1 METLL
6 TLYAQ
11 PYDARFPVVCFD
23 ERPCFLL
30 GDVVEGLAPQPAQP
44 GKKGQPAKQHYAY
57 SKHGSCC
64 VLAAVEPLT
73 GQRLYQVRS
82 RRTKREYTQFMQQ
95 LAARYPQ
102 AAKIRLVQDNLN
114 THALST
120 FYDCLPAAM
129 AEKLAAR
136 FEVHYTPKC
145 GSWLNQI
152 ELDFSALSRQCLNR
166 RIPTQAQLAYQV
178 YSWSH
183 QRQAQAVKIHWQF
196 TVSQARQ
203 TLNSQYCKVNRANKH
218 YAQTS

>member
-1 METLL
+1 MRRMEALL

-11 PYDARFPVVCFD
+11 PYAPHFPVVCFD

-30 GDVVEGLAPQPAQP
+30 GDVVEGLAPQP
-44 GKKGQPAKQHYAY
+44 GKQGQPARQHYTY

-73 GQRLYQVRS
+73 GQR
-82 RRTKREYTQFMQQ
+82 TKCEYTQFMQQ

-102 AAKIRLVQDNLN
+102 AERIRLVQDNLN

-129 AEKLAAR
+129 AERLTAR
-136 FEVHYTPKC
+136 FEVYYTPKC

-152 ELDFSALSRQCLNR
+152 KLDFSALAPVPEAAHSHPG
-166 RIPTQAQLAYQV
+166 PTRLSGLLLELPAPGAGREDSLAV
-178 YSWSH
+178 H
-183 QRQAQAVKIHWQF
+183 P
-196 TVSQARQ
+196 
-203 TLNSQYCKVNRANKH
+203 
-218 YAQTS
+218 

>member
-1 METLL
+1 MEALL

-11 PYDARFPVVCFD
+11 PYDPRFPVVCFD

-44 GKKGQPAKQHYAY
+44 GKAGQVAKQHYAY

-73 GQRLYQVRS
+73 GQRLYQVRAQ
-82 RRTKREYTQFMQQ
+82 RTKREYTQFMQQ

-102 AAKIRLVQDNLN
+102 ATKIRLVQDNLN
-114 THALST
+114 THTLST
-120 FYDCLPAAM
+120 FYDWLPAAM
-129 AEKLAAR
+129 AQQLATR

-152 ELDFSALSRQCLNR
+152 ELDFSALSRQCLKR

-178 YSWSH
+178 YCWSR
-183 QRQAQAVKIHWQF
+183 QRQAEGSKIHWQF
-196 TVSQARQ
+196 TITQARH
-203 TLNSQYCKVNRANKH
+203 TLNSQYSKVNKANKH
-218 YAQTS
+218 YAKTS